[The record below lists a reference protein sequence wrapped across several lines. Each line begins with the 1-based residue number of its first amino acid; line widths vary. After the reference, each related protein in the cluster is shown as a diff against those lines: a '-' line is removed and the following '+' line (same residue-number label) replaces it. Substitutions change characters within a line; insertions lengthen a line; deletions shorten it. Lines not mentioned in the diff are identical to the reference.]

1 MVSIEVPNRGFLALR
16 RVRSSCMRQ
25 LQPVVPPQ
33 VVHLRHVPLRT
44 MVKLPHSGQ
53 ASPSKPFSLAVYAD
67 PVATPTTAAPAIG
80 AGATAGPS
88 VSPWGEPAAS
98 VATRTA
104 ANCGATLV
112 EGEAV
117 PPPDAPPLVK
127 RVIAAANEID
137 TTPYIWGGGHASFEA
152 KGYDCSGAVSYALH
166 GANLL
171 SYTQVSGQLA
181 HYGSPGPG
189 RWITIYANAEHVFM
203 VVAGLRFDTRNDPEH
218 VSGPRWK
225 MAAPEASI
233 LPKFAVRHP
242 AGL

>member
-1 MVSIEVPNRGFLALR
+1 LPIVPRPRTSFVAVALVSAALAVPGVATAADYPGWAPEVPW
-16 RVRSSCMRQ
+16 
-25 LQPVVPPQ
+25 
-33 VVHLRHVPLRT
+33 
-44 MVKLPHSGQ
+44 
-53 ASPSKPFSLAVYAD
+53 
-67 PVATPTTAAPAIG
+67 G
-80 AGATAGPS
+80 AGCESAQ
-88 VSPWGEPAAS
+88 S

-117 PPPDAPPLVK
+117 PPPNAPPLVK

-189 RWITIYANAEHVFM
+189 RWVTIYANAEHVFM

-225 MAAPEASI
+225 MAAPEATV